1 MHTGRGTGDGQ
12 EMILVREGGG
22 KLTAHILLSSP
33 TQETEAPP
41 PRTLLICSPPLYTET
56 LRRHGVT
63 LKSTVSTIVV
73 TTLVLEGWSSKVRD
87 RARSAVLH
95 PAP

>member
-1 MHTGRGTGDGQ
+1 MFRYTISSRKGEGGK
-12 EMILVREGGG
+12 EGGG
-22 KLTAHILLSSP
+22 KEGRGRIYPHPPSPRKLTPSVPKLFV
-33 TQETEAPP
+33 
-41 PRTLLICSPPLYTET
+41 LIWSPPVHTET

-87 RARSAVLH
+87 RTIKAGSA
-95 PAP
+95 